1 MDYLFKAADGSLVTQ
16 ESLRE
21 ALIKAGAD
29 KADILY
35 VHSDMT
41 FGVPNAALGRK
52 GIMAGLLEGI
62 ESLGVGTIVFP
73 TVTFSFPNGKDYDVN
88 RSKTKMGAL
97 NEYARRIPEAVRS
110 LDPLMSVA
118 VIGDKKYLATGIGHA
133 SIGRD
138 STFDMIAREENVKFL
153 FLGVHPGLCF
163 TYTHYVEWASKTPY
177 RYDRPFTGRIK
188 DAGGNTYEATYD
200 LFVRYQGVTP
210 HGNDLPERM
219 EKAGAMKTEAVGD
232 DFIYVIDKDPAQ
244 EILTERLA
252 AEPEYMVTIEKPFRK
267 DDTFTLDKEM
277 VAL

>member
-52 GIMAGLLEGI
+52 GIIAGLLEGI

-73 TVTFSFPNGKDYDVN
+73 TFTFSFPNGKDYDVN

-153 FLGVHPGLCF
+153 FLGVHPRLCF
-163 TYTHYVEWASKTPY
+163 TYTHYIEWASKTP
-177 RYDRPFTGRIK
+177 
-188 DAGGNTYEATYD
+188 
-200 LFVRYQGVTP
+200 
-210 HGNDLPERM
+210 
-219 EKAGAMKTEAVGD
+219 
-232 DFIYVIDKDPAQ
+232 
-244 EILTERLA
+244 
-252 AEPEYMVTIEKPFRK
+252 
-267 DDTFTLDKEM
+267 
-277 VAL
+277 